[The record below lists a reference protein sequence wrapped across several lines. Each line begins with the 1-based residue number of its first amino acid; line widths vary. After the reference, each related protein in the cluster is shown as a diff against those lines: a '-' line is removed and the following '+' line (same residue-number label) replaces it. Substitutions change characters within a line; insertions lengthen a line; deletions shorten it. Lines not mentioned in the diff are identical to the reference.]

1 MIDLDPL
8 DEQSYKKLIDIYQS
22 EDNSVM
28 AKRYYEELKDNLKKE
43 LILSRILSFKILIK
57 IILSLQVS
65 QIYISL
71 YLC

>member
-43 LILSRILSFKILIK
+43 LDIK
-57 IILSLQVS
+57 PDFEL
-65 QIYISL
+65 
-71 YLC
+71 